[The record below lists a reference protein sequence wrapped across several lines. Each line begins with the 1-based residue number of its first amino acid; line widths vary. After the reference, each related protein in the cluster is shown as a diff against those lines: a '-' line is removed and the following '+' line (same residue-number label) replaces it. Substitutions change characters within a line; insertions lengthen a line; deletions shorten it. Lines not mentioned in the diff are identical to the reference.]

1 MRRQNNRQLKTYYQ
15 YFFFKKT
22 NRSRCATTFIY
33 YCSMTVTSNI
43 CEAYLINDYV
53 IFFINLY
60 LNVGT
65 PNALFI

>member
-1 MRRQNNRQLKTYYQ
+1 MS
-15 YFFFKKT
+15 FK
-22 NRSRCATTFIY
+22 NFNLMA
-33 YCSMTVTSNI
+33 VTSNI

>member
-1 MRRQNNRQLKTYYQ
+1 MEKKLDKLFPIFSLWDNDFETLKAKMS
-15 YFFFKKT
+15 FK
-22 NRSRCATTFIY
+22 NFNL
-33 YCSMTVTSNI
+33 MTVTSNI